1 MKRRTFV
8 QSSAI
13 ASTAWLVPGFLKAS
27 PLEASSQSRTGKILV
42 VIQLSGGNDG
52 LNTIVPFRNDIYF
65 NSRPSLAL
73 KDSELLKISENLAFN
88 AALSGL
94 RTLYDEG
101 LVSIINS
108 VGYPNPDR
116 SHFRSMDI
124 WHTASSSNAYWQ
136 TGWIGRYLDHHCEGC
151 APAYHAVEVDDTLS
165 LAMKGK
171 QQSGFAMSTPQQLRK
186 TTKNPFLAKIA
197 NDYQAQQDHELLH
210 YLHKT
215 LIDTQESADYLVQ
228 QANAYRSNVQYP
240 STAFGKDLKQIA
252 QLITTDTDTKVYY
265 VSLTGFDTHANQ
277 KNAQGRLLKTYA
289 DGVKAFVEDLQKH
302 QLLDDTLIMTFS
314 EFGRRV
320 KQNASRGTDHGAAN
334 NLFLIG
340 GKLQRPG
347 FYNEAPDLKNL
358 FQGDIVHQ
366 VDFRHIYAT
375 ILEHWLDT
383 SSMTVL
389 QDTFEPLPLL

>member
-1 MKRRTFV
+1 MNRRTFV
-8 QSSAI
+8 KTSAL
-13 ASTAWLVPGFLKAS
+13 ASTACMIPGFLKSS
-27 PLEASSQSRTGKILV
+27 PFAAPSRSRTGKILV

-65 NSRPSLAL
+65 NNRPSLAL
-73 KDSELLKISENLAFN
+73 ADSELLKVSDDLAFN
-88 AALSGL
+88 HALSGL
-94 RTLYDEG
+94 RTLYDDG
-101 LVSIINS
+101 LVSILNS

-124 WHTASSSNAYWQ
+124 WHTASASDTYWHS
-136 TGWIGRYLDHHCEGC
+136 GWIGRYLDHHCDGC
-151 APAYHAVEVDDTLS
+151 ALPYHAIEVDDSLS

-171 QQSGFAMSTPQQLRK
+171 RQSGFAMSTPALLKK
-186 TTKNPFLAKIA
+186 TTQNPFLAQVA
-197 NDYQAQQDHELLH
+197 NSYQPTKEHELIH

-215 LIDTQESADYLVQ
+215 LIDTQERADYLVQ
-228 QANAYRSNVQYP
+228 QTKAYRSKVTYP
-240 STAFGKDLKQIA
+240 STAFGRDLKQIA

-277 KNAQGRLLKTYA
+277 KKVQEQLLKVYA
-289 DGVKAFVEDLQKH
+289 EGVKAFVQDLQQH

-334 NLFLIG
+334 NLLLIG
-340 GKLQRPG
+340 GQLQKPG
-347 FYNEAPDLKNL
+347 FYNDAPDLKNL

-366 VDFRHIYAT
+366 IDFRNIYAT

-383 SSMTVL
+383 SSEVVL
-389 QDTFEPLPLL
+389 QDAFVPLPLF